1 LKSFTYLM
9 QLYLVQHG
17 EAVAKEIDVDRPLST
32 QGASDAKNV
41 AMFLS
46 DAGIKVKRIQHS
58 GKTRA
63 EQTAEIFADALE
75 VKGQVTAISGINP
88 NDAVAEFVGQLNEYT
103 DDTMVVGHLPFMA
116 KLVAQ
121 LITKEAET
129 ILTAYHPG
137 SIVCLAKDEKD
148 CWQIAWMLRPE
159 LFNNKK

>member
-1 LKSFTYLM
+1 M

-46 DAGIKVKRIQHS
+46 DAGIKVSRIQHS

-63 EQTAEIFADALE
+63 KQTAEIFADALA
-75 VKGQVTAISGINP
+75 VKDQVTAISGINP
-88 NDAVAEFVGQLNEYT
+88 NDAVDDFINRLNEYT

-121 LITKEAET
+121 LITKKIEI
-129 ILTAYHPG
+129 ILTAYQPG
-137 SIVCLAKDEKD
+137 SVVCLAKDEED